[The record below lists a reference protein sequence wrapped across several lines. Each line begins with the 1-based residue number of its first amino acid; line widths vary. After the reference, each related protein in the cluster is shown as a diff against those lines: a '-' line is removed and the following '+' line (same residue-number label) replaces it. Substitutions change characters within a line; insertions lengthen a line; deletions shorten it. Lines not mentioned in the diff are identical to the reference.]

1 MTRVLLTILL
11 AGFCS
16 QSLAAIDTPEKR
28 RSAFNWNVRSGPG
41 GVTPNASKDQ
51 EWRQQALYSYSG
63 ILAGAPAAPSG
74 NLLLR
79 LLQED
84 FP

>member
-1 MTRVLLTILL
+1 MAMAIILIF
-11 AGFCS
+11 AG
-16 QSLAAIDTPEKR
+16 QSLAAIDSAEKR
-28 RSAFNWNVRSGPG
+28 RSAFNWNAFGGP

-51 EWRQQALYSYSG
+51 EWRQQAMYSYSG
-63 ILAGAPAAPSG
+63 ILAGAPVTPTG

-79 LLQED
+79 MLEED

>member
-1 MTRVLLTILL
+1 MIRVLLAILF
-11 AGFCS
+11 AAVCS
-16 QSLAAIDTPEKR
+16 QSLAAIDSAEKR

-41 GVTPNASKDQ
+41 GVTPNASKDL
-51 EWRQQALYSYSG
+51 EWRQQAMYSYSG
-63 ILAGAPAAPSG
+63 IAAGSPVTPTG
-74 NLLLR
+74 NLLLQ